1 MRQKKEDGKSK
12 SSSSKSK
19 SLTIPTILLMILMT
33 FQLIFSTITLYKD
46 WIWIWIWIWGDRSGD
61 RCGWF
66 NIAIISTVCVW
77 ETERQHWWYWSW
89 LSEPQFNISIS
100 VPSWTSQLTLLQLTN
115 TSFYFISTHQP
126 IRAQSLVTWVSINQS
141 EASNSIEWSI
151 FISLSLISYTFLP
164 SNSWVTSI

>member
-1 MRQKKEDGKSK
+1 MN
-12 SSSSKSK
+12 
-19 SLTIPTILLMILMT
+19 MN
-33 FQLIFSTITLYKD
+33 
-46 WIWIWIWIWGDRSGD
+46 WGD

-126 IRAQSLVTWVSINQS
+126 PTNQS
-141 EASNSIEWSI
+141 SEFSNVSQYQPIRSKQ
-151 FISLSLISYTFLP
+151 L
-164 SNSWVTSI
+164 SWVKHLHISKFNQLHLSTFKFLSNVNLIENVDWKHQPKPGRQRLLWENIFRCLLFKQIRFVRQHSQC